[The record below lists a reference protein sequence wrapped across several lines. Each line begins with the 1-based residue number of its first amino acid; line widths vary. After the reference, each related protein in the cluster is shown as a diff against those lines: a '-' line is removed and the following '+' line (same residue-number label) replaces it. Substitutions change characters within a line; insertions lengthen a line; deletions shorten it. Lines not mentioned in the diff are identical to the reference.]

1 MKGPLP
7 CAATQDPC
15 ETESAHDDVRRA
27 PATPRAEKLEPEDL
41 TADGLLG
48 WWWRRVAAVVG
59 KQRVDG
65 VPLCGESPLE
75 CGAPGR
81 EVVRCGS
88 GIELREACATTGKLG
103 GDRFESPARSLR
115 AASSRS
121 SLRLIAAAVWAASAR
136 PSGSA
141 SRCVHVSGPGGGSAW
156 STRCVAA
163 ACFHD
168 DGYGEGVGGA
178 FANAQLSSAWVKRGT
193 APLRGGPLRVGLNC
207 GGLYCGS
214 GLSFRGLDIAWQGP
228 DGQPQMHDGIHA
240 ERAEDDQRIAQRIV
254 PERGASMSLSMPAN
268 SGPSPTPTMLEENI
282 RMATAM
288 ARMRL
293 PTTD

>member
-103 GDRFESPARSLR
+103 GDRFESPGKVSPCGVLEVKSPADRSGGLGR
-115 AASSRS
+115 IGTAF
-121 SLRLIAAAVWAASAR
+121 
-136 PSGSA
+136 GSA

-163 ACFHD
+163 AC
-168 DGYGEGVGGA
+168 
-178 FANAQLSSAWVKRGT
+178 S
-193 APLRGGPLRVGLNC
+193 
-207 GGLYCGS
+207 
-214 GLSFRGLDIAWQGP
+214 
-228 DGQPQMHDGIHA
+228 
-240 ERAEDDQRIAQRIV
+240 
-254 PERGASMSLSMPAN
+254 
-268 SGPSPTPTMLEENI
+268 TM
-282 RMATAM
+282 MAM
-288 ARMRL
+288 AKA
-293 PTTD
+293 